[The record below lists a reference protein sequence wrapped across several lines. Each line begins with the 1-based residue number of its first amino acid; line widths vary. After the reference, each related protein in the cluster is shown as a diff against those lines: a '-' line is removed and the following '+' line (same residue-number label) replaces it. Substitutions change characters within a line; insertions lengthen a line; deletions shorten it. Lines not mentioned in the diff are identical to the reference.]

1 MKERMQNSSLKQEF
15 LKNWIKGLQL
25 HTNFNKNTT
34 ILERRKA
41 IKLSADIAIASTRNS
56 TTRWS
61 RALISDASRDGSNKT
76 LIEKISGREAPR
88 KDSFGLIRCSK
99 KIMKRS
105 RVTRQIRARK
115 AVLPSVVGASLIEKK
130 LVKSRT
136 RALKRL
142 VPGGEDMD
150 EISLIKETIDY
161 IVSLRVQVDVMGRM
175 ASVADRLI
183 PFKSL

>member
-1 MKERMQNSSLKQEF
+1 MLNSSLKQEF

-61 RALISDASRDGSNKT
+61 RALIADAYRDESNKT
-76 LIEKISGREAPR
+76 LIEKISGREVPHR
-88 KDSFGLIRCSK
+88 SSFGLIRCSK
-99 KIMKRS
+99 KILKRS
-105 RVTRQIRARK
+105 RVARQVRARR
-115 AVLPSVVGASLIEKK
+115 AVPPSVGASLIAKK

-142 VPGGEDMD
+142 LPGGEDMD

-161 IVSLRVQVDVMGRM
+161 IVSLRVQVDVMGR
-175 ASVADRLI
+175 VANAAERLI
-183 PFKSL
+183 PSKSL

>member
-1 MKERMQNSSLKQEF
+1 MQNTSLKQEF

-25 HTNFNKNTT
+25 HSSFNKNTT
-34 ILERRKA
+34 IFERRKA

-61 RALISDASRDGSNKT
+61 RALIADASRDGSNKT
-76 LIEKISGREAPR
+76 LIEKISGREVPHKA
-88 KDSFGLIRCSK
+88 SLGLIRCSK
-99 KIMKRS
+99 RILKRS
-105 RVTRQIRARK
+105 RFARRRA
-115 AVLPSVVGASLIEKK
+115 APVAGLIAKK

-142 VPGGEDMD
+142 VPGGEGMD

-175 ASVADRLI
+175 ATAADRLI
-183 PFKSL
+183 PFKTI

>member
-1 MKERMQNSSLKQEF
+1 MKSRMQNSSLKQEF

-25 HTNFNKNTT
+25 HANFNKNTT
-34 ILERRKA
+34 IFERSKA

-61 RALISDASRDGSNKT
+61 RALIADASRDESNKT
-76 LIEKISGREAPR
+76 LIEKISGRDVPHKA
-88 KDSFGLIRCSK
+88 SFGLIRCSK
-99 KIMKRS
+99 KILKRS
-105 RVTRQIRARK
+105 RVAREVRAKK
-115 AVLPSVVGASLIEKK
+115 AVSPSVVASLIAKK

-136 RALKRL
+136 RVLKRL

-175 ASVADRLI
+175 AKAADRLI
-183 PFKSL
+183 HSRSL